1 MVKLQVNAVNIWVIM
16 GYFSRFYYFLE
27 SVHLPLCHRLTAVDI
42 LRLDEHV
49 RGKQQAYVSG
59 NETHL
64 FSTFVV
70 FCNWCVVLCGV
81 AERERLSKQGHGYS
95 CHLAA
100 SKTHELWGTQ
110 WLHHQRSRDLPIP
123 EMPYVT
129 ANYIAC
135 FKISMR
141 TFYSA

>member
-16 GYFSRFYYFLE
+16 EAFPCFYYFFG
-27 SVHLPLCHRLTAVDI
+27 SQCTYHCYRLTAVDI
-42 LRLDEHV
+42 LRLDEQV
-49 RGKQQAYVSG
+49 RGKQQACVSG
-59 NETHL
+59 NETHI
-64 FSTFVV
+64 STFVV
-70 FCNWCVVLCGV
+70 FRNWCVVLCGV
-81 AERERLSKQGHGYS
+81 AETERLSKQGRCCS

-100 SKTHELWGTQ
+100 SKPYELWGTE
-110 WLHHQRSRDLPIP
+110 WPHHQRSRDLHIS

-141 TFYSA
+141 KFYSA